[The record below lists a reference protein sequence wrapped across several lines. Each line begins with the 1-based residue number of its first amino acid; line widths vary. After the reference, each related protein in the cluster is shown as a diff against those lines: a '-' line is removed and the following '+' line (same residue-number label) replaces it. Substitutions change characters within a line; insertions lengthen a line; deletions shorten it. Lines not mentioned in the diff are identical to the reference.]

1 VSIVVDNDDDR
12 DASKG
17 VLDHETKRESRAESS
32 LKDPIRLGGREE
44 SRSRPLETQ
53 RPQLRLRHIP
63 PQVDDKGASCRAIEA
78 ATVLLDG
85 YQVRPTTVESVTRR
99 SVGVFASGD
108 SYL

>member
-1 VSIVVDNDDDR
+1 VDNDKDR

-17 VLDHETKRESRAESS
+17 VPDHETKRESRAESS

-44 SRSRPLETQ
+44 RRSRPLETQ

-63 PQVDDKGASCRAIEA
+63 PPVDDKGASCRAIEA
-78 ATVLLDG
+78 ATVLVDA
-85 YQVRPTTVESVTRR
+85 YKVRPTTVESVARR
-99 SVGVFASGD
+99 SVGAFASGD